1 MFDDI
6 LDCSLHSVE
15 IHRADNDRFWQDST
29 YRAYGE
35 RLLADHPERRRDFR
49 SSFRPRSRSRSPASS
64 DDDSSHVTTLDF
76 SLRHDRQQEGC
87 EHREQCERLEN
98 KLEILRKEHK
108 VELNNLECKHRAER
122 LASKKEV
129 KEIYQELLDSKDEC
143 IASLRSEIKAKDEML
158 AFCQQR
164 LNEIEDDLSR

>member
-6 LDCSLHSVE
+6 LDCSLDSVKL
-15 IHRADNDRFWQDST
+15 HRADNDCHWQDPT

-76 SLRHDRQQEGC
+76 SLRRDRQQGGC
-87 EHREQCERLEN
+87 EHRDQCERLEN
-98 KLEILRKEHK
+98 KLESLRKEHK

-129 KEIYQELLDSKDEC
+129 KEIYQELLESKDEC
-143 IASLRSEIKAKDEML
+143 IASLRSVAV
-158 AFCQQR
+158 
-164 LNEIEDDLSR
+164 